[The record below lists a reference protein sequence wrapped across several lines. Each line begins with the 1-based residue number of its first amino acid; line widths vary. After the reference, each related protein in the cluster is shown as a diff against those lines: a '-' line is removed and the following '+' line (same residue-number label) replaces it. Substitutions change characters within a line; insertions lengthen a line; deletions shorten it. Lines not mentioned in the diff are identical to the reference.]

1 MLPPREAAPNE
12 PALSSP
18 PPPPCYLQAPFPSRP
33 SGPHSV
39 TLQDRGHLLQ
49 PARRESPSRGHP
61 DFARSAMHAI
71 PPTSGTPC
79 KHASHPSL
87 RNRTP
92 LWGLLLALL
101 GPGCS
106 GLVPLGGPE
115 PIRPRARPLSPHCL
129 TECRRGLEGSSVRKR
144 SGLHGSL
151 WTPGSYLWDGGP
163 VVHPAWSPRQENTQ
177 FSEKN

>member
-1 MLPPREAAPNE
+1 MLPPREAAPKE
-12 PALSSP
+12 LALSSP
-18 PPPPCYLQAPFPSRP
+18 PAPPRHAISKPPSP
-33 SGPHSV
+33 LGPHSI
-39 TLQDRGHLLQ
+39 TLQDRGRLLQ
-49 PARRESPSRGHP
+49 PARQESPSLRHP
-61 DFARSAMHAI
+61 DFARSAMHAS

-87 RNRTP
+87 QNRTP

-151 WTPGSYLWDGGP
+151 WTPRILSLGWRSSGSPGLESTSGKHP
-163 VVHPAWSPRQENTQ
+163 VQ
-177 FSEKN
+177 